1 MSSSFRNNIKIL
13 VINKGIEVVFPLI
26 FIPLLIT
33 GYSLDAYG
41 EYFLAQTIV
50 AFLVIIIELGAAPLL
65 LKRALSHRGALL
77 VANLFIVKLIALV
90 IVVGCIAMSVSY
102 GYSSSMLAYMTLFL
116 VAELFNYNIWYATNG
131 YGQTVIKIQV
141 IVKSVILLVIL
152 CSIFKGVAIEI
163 IAIMHGALLFL
174 PNLCLILYR
183 RKDFQKVTLRVYI
196 IKVIIKNS
204 YNIVSYRIISA
215 SLMPILSILINQNLG
230 ATTLG
235 KFGILQRISSL
246 IMKLC
251 EPIVLAFIKEKSKT
265 SLLKEKIKD
274 IIAKHNLIA
283 ASLILTL
290 CCIGILEVSTTIIEY
305 NPGNIQLLLL
315 SILMGGVAVSNYYC
329 CQSAIAIRRNTS
341 LKYVVSISAAITI
354 VTMILFFEYV
364 SGRYQSLSVFIVV
377 YLAPLSLITISYRFI
392 FGRMLK

>member
-1 MSSSFRNNIKIL
+1 MSSSFRSNMKIL

-65 LKRALSHRGALL
+65 LKRSLSYRGALL
-77 VANLFIVKLIALV
+77 VANLFIVKLITLV
-90 IVVGCIAMSVSY
+90 IIGVGIAIAVRY
-102 GYSSSMLAYMTLFL
+102 GFSSSILAYMMLFL

-141 IVKSVILLVIL
+141 IVKSIVLAVILV
-152 CSIFKGVAIEI
+152 SIFNSVAIEV
-163 IAIMHGALLFL
+163 IALMHGALLCL
-174 PNLCLILYR
+174 PNLCLMLYR
-183 RKDFQKVTLRVYI
+183 KKDFQKVAVRAYV
-196 IKVIIKNS
+196 IKAIIKNS
-204 YNIVSYRIISA
+204 YNVVSYRIISA

-230 ATTLG
+230 AATLG
-235 KFGILQRISSL
+235 KFGILQRVSSL
-246 IMKLC
+246 MMKLC
-251 EPIVLAFIKEKSKT
+251 EPVVLAFIKEKSK
-265 SLLKEKIKD
+265 SLLLKEKVKD
-274 IIAKHNLIA
+274 IIVKHNFIAVALIF
-283 ASLILTL
+283 TL
-290 CCIGILEVSTTIIEY
+290 CCICILEASSIVIDSNLE
-305 NPGNIQLLLL
+305 NIQLFFMA
-315 SILMGGVAVSNYYC
+315 ILMGEVAVSNYYC

-354 VTMILFFEYV
+354 VTMILFFQYV
-364 SGRYQSLSVFIVV
+364 SDRHLSLSVFIMA
-377 YLAPLSLITISYRFI
+377 YLAPLSLITIFYRFI